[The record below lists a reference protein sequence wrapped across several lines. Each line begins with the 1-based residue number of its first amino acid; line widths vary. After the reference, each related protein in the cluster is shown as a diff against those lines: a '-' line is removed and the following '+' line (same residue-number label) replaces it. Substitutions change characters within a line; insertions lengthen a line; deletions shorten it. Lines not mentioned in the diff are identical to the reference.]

1 MFFYL
6 RKTCDNRL
14 TTALNFEEHSLY
26 CLATV
31 NAPTNRQMLIASVV
45 SGDCKIII
53 IIQTEMRKIFNI
65 RLIILIFCGYTLST
79 ISVFAQKTEEDK
91 NLNITTEKMK
101 DIIKTLC
108 NRLDTVYLYTE
119 NVNTIRKYLTQKM
132 DQGEYTKFKTPTDFA
147 FQLDAD
153 LKYITNDKH
162 MGIVY
167 DPKKATEMISQPTE
181 NYYTKEVIE
190 DLKQKNFEFRELKI
204 LEGNIGYMDL
214 REFCPVKYAGET
226 AVAAMNF
233 LSNCSALII
242 DLRNNGGGDD
252 NMVQFLMSY
261 LLDGD
266 IQFSTSY
273 NRYTNS
279 YYVSQTFPYVPG
291 KKLYNIPLYILISKA
306 TFSGAE
312 AFSYNLKAMK
322 RATLIGENTRG
333 GENPIEIQVL
343 TDGYIA
349 YIPAVKILNSIAKT
363 TIRWEN
369 IGVKPDIETDAKD
382 ALFRAQIKALEELSN
397 TNISQKV
404 SYQWILEGMKARQN
418 SFVADKRTLKS
429 YVGTYGERKLI
440 FENGMLFYQR
450 NGTEKLNLIGI
461 DSDTFFIDG
470 IDYLRL
476 KIAKE
481 NGKVK
486 GLIRFYND
494 GTSKQDLKDN

>member
-1 MFFYL
+1 M
-6 RKTCDNRL
+6 
-14 TTALNFEEHSLY
+14 
-26 CLATV
+26 
-31 NAPTNRQMLIASVV
+31 
-45 SGDCKIII
+45 
-53 IIQTEMRKIFNI
+53 IQTKMKKIFNI
-65 RLIILIFCGYTLST
+65 RLITIFL
-79 ISVFAQKTEEDK
+79 VFTSLTTTVYAQEKNEDK
-91 NLNITTEKMK
+91 NQNITGQQKKET
-101 DIIKTLC
+101 IRILC
-108 NRLDTVYLYTE
+108 NRLDSVYLYPE
-119 NVNTIRKYLTQKM
+119 NVNIIRKYLTKKM

-153 LKYITNDKH
+153 LQYITNDKH

-167 DPKKATEMISQPTE
+167 DPKKAAEMISQPTE

-204 LEGNIGYMDL
+204 MEGNIGYMDL

-291 KKLYNIPLYILISKA
+291 KKLYDIPLYILISKS

-343 TDGYIA
+343 NDGYIA

-382 ALFRAQIKALEELSN
+382 ALFKAHIKALEELSN
-397 TNISQKV
+397 TNISQKA
-404 SYQWILEGMKARQN
+404 SCQWILDGLNAKQN
-418 SFVADKRTLKS
+418 SFNADKKTLKS
-429 YVGTYGERKLI
+429 YVGSYGERKLI
-440 FENGMLFYQR
+440 FENGTLFYQR
-450 NGTEKLNLIGI
+450 NGMEKSKLIAT
-461 DSDTFFIDG
+461 DSVSFLVDG

-476 KIAKE
+476 KIMKE
-481 NGKVK
+481 NGKVI
-486 GLIRFYND
+486 GLTRFYND
-494 GTSKQDLKDN
+494 GTSNQDSKDN

>member
-1 MFFYL
+1 MFSHE
-6 RKTCDNRL
+6 KD
-14 TTALNFEEHSLY
+14 
-26 CLATV
+26 
-31 NAPTNRQMLIASVV
+31 
-45 SGDCKIII
+45 KIKK
-53 IIQTEMRKIFNI
+53 QKMRTIFNI
-65 RLIILIFCGYTLST
+65 RFLAMIFLGYTLST
-79 ISVFAQKTEEDK
+79 LTAYGQQKDENK
-91 NLNITTEKMK
+91 NQNTTAENKK
-101 DIIKTLC
+101 DIIKALC
-108 NRLDTVYLYTE
+108 NRLDSVYLYPE
-119 NVNTIRKYLTQKM
+119 NVNSIRKYLTKKM
-132 DQGEYTKFKTPTDFA
+132 DQGEYDKFKTPTDFA
-147 FQLDAD
+147 FQLDTD
-153 LKYITNDKH
+153 LQYITNDKH

-167 DPKKATEMISQPTE
+167 DPKKAAEMTSQPTE

-279 YYVSQTFPYVPG
+279 YYISQTFPYVPG
-291 KKLYNIPLYILISKA
+291 KKLYDIPLYILISKS

-312 AFSYNLKAMK
+312 AFAYNLKAMK

-343 TDGYIA
+343 HNDYIA

-363 TIRWEN
+363 NTRWEN
-369 IGVKPDIETDAKD
+369 IGIKPDIETDAKD
-382 ALFRAQIKALEELSN
+382 ALFKAQIKALEELSYK
-397 TNISQKV
+397 NISHKAV
-404 SYQWILEGMKARQN
+404 YQWILDGIKAKQHP
-418 SFVADKRTLKS
+418 FVADKKTLKL
-429 YVGTYGERKLI
+429 YAGNYGERKLI
-440 FENGMLFYQR
+440 FENGTLFYQR
-450 NGTEKLNLIGI
+450 NGTEKSRLIAVN
-461 DSDTFFIDG
+461 SDDFFIDE

-476 KIAKE
+476 KIIKE
-481 NGKVK
+481 NGKVT

-494 GTSKQDLKDN
+494 GTSKQDFKDN

>member
-1 MFFYL
+1 M
-6 RKTCDNRL
+6 K
-14 TTALNFEEHSLY
+14 
-26 CLATV
+26 
-31 NAPTNRQMLIASVV
+31 
-45 SGDCKIII
+45 
-53 IIQTEMRKIFNI
+53 QTEMRTNFNI
-65 RLIILIFCGYTLST
+65 RFIIMIFLGYTLST
-79 ISVFAQKTEEDK
+79 ITVYAQQKDEDK
-91 NLNITTEKMK
+91 NLNISAEKKK

-108 NRLDTVYLYTE
+108 DRLDTVYLYPE
-119 NVNTIRKYLTQKM
+119 NVNTIRKYLTEKM
-132 DQGEYTKFKTPTDFA
+132 DQGGYTKVKTPADFA

-153 LKYITNDKH
+153 LQYITNDKH

-167 DPKKATEMISQPTE
+167 DPKKAAEMISQPTE
-181 NYYTKEVIE
+181 NYYTKEVI
-190 DLKQKNFEFRELKI
+190 DAFRQTNFEFRELKI

-252 NMVQFLMSY
+252 NMVQFLLSY

-266 IQFSTSY
+266 IQFSTSF
-273 NRYTNS
+273 NRFTNS
-279 YYVSQTFPYVPG
+279 YYISQTFPYVPG
-291 KKLYNIPLYILISKA
+291 KKLYDIPLYILISKS

-343 TDGYIA
+343 NNDYIA
-349 YIPAVKILNSIAKT
+349 YIPAVKIIKSIAKT

-369 IGVKPDIETDAKD
+369 IGIKPDIETDVKD
-382 ALFRAQIKALEELSN
+382 ALFTAQIKALEELSVK
-397 TNISQKV
+397 NISNKA
-404 SYQWILEGMKARQN
+404 SYQWILDGIKSRQN
-418 SFVADKRTLKS
+418 QFVADKEVLKS
-429 YVGTYGERKLI
+429 YAGNYGERKLI
-440 FENGMLFYQR
+440 FESGTLFYQR
-450 NGTEKLNLIGI
+450 NGTVKSKLIAT
-461 DSDTFFIDG
+461 DSDSFLVDG

-476 KIAKE
+476 KMLKE
-481 NGKVK
+481 NGKVI

-494 GTSKQDLKDN
+494 GTSRQDLKDK